1 MLQIVARLLCCA
13 DERNRI
19 TTRALLGSL
28 GGKDLHF
35 NAYLQ
40 LERVKI
46 ILGGCSL
53 LMDEEIEVLRVDG
66 ELETSYDKD
75 ITIG

>member
-1 MLQIVARLLCCA
+1 MLQIVARLLYCA
-13 DERNRI
+13 DERIRI
-19 TTRALLGSL
+19 ATRALLGFL

-35 NAYLQ
+35 IAYLQ

-53 LMDEEIEVLRVDG
+53 FMDEEIEVLRVDG

-75 ITIG
+75 IIIG